1 MIPLDT
7 MLLLLTVM
15 KHCGKTTA
23 GSRLAEEWGLPF
35 YDLDRII
42 IEIYGEKSG
51 RPYPGTTIR
60 EVYRKAGQKAFRMFE
75 TAGAE
80 RIISEAAGEKTV
92 RRSGRFCGIC
102 ALGGGTIENREAVD
116 KFSGRSVF
124 CYIREEKEVL
134 YRRIISRGIPA
145 FLSREN
151 PQSDFYSLYRHRTRL
166 YEQQADLTVDGK
178 GMDPEGVYEAL
189 QKTIEEAYSGGK

>member
-1 MIPLDT
+1 MDT
-7 MLLLLTVM
+7 VLLVLTGM

-42 IEIYGEKSG
+42 IEIYREESG
-51 RPYPGTTIR
+51 GAYPGTTIR
-60 EVYRKAGQKAFRMFE
+60 EVYRKAGPKTFRLFE

-80 RIISEAAGEKTV
+80 RIISEAKGKKAV
-92 RRSGRFCGIC
+92 QRSRRFCGIC
-102 ALGGGTIENREAVD
+102 ALGGGTIENRKAMD
-116 KFSGRSVF
+116 KLSAHSVF

-151 PQSDFYSLYRHRTRL
+151 PQSDFYSLYRRRTRL
-166 YEQQADLTVDGK
+166 YEQRADLTVDGK
-178 GMDPEGVYEAL
+178 GMDPEGVYGAL